1 MSTSSQAQLRTRSFA
16 RVIGPVLTA
25 MAVIAAARS
34 SAMATLLAQFTAS
47 QVWSWVVGAFVLIGG
62 VAIVAFHQ
70 YWRNP
75 AAVIISVLGWLLVV
89 RGVLLMAFPAVF
101 AAVADRMIT
110 VVPAWQA
117 IYVVMV
123 VLGLYLT
130 YVGWKPHTPM
140 HAKRTDQA
148 PPSAGA
154 MPRAA

>member
-1 MSTSSQAQLRTRSFA
+1 MSVSLRAQLRTRNFA
-16 RVIGPVLTA
+16 RVIGPVFTA

-47 QVWSWVVGAFVLIGG
+47 QVWPWVVGAFILIGG
-62 VAIVAFHQ
+62 AAIVAFHQ
-70 YWRNP
+70 YWHGP

-89 RGVLLMAFPAVF
+89 RGVFLMAFPAVF
-101 AAVADRMIT
+101 ASIAGRMVT
-110 VVPAWQA
+110 AVPAWQA

-123 VLGLYLT
+123 VIGLYLT
-130 YVGWKPHTPM
+130 YVGWKPETPP

-148 PPSAGA
+148 PPDAGA